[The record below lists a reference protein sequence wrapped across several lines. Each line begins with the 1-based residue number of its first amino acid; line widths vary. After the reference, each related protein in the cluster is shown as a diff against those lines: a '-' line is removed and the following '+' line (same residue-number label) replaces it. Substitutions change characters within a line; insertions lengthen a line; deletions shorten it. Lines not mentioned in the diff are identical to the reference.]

1 MCVCLPT
8 YNERENLEPMLRAL
22 GGVLG
27 ADDRVLVIDDNS
39 PDGTGALADRLAA
52 ELGFVDVLHRP
63 HKEGLGPAYLA
74 GFRRALDAG
83 AELVVEIDCDFSHDP
98 NDVPR
103 LIAAADDA
111 DLVLGS
117 RYVPGGGVENWGLIR
132 RAISYGGSL
141 YARLVLGVS
150 VRDLTGGFKCI
161 RRAVLEDDSARR
173 GALARLRLPD
183 RADLP
188 RAPQR
193 LSGAGGADPLH
204 RPRRRRLEDVAR
216 DRARSD
222 LEGAA
227 AAGGS
232 AAGHAVREVTDATF
246 EAEVLAASG
255 PTIVDF
261 WAPWCKPCKA
271 IEPLL
276 EGIAADRGV
285 ALVRLNIDEH
295 LAVPSRYGVLS
306 TPDGDP
312 VRGRRA
318 EGDGRRRPAARPLRA
333 RVRGVAAGRVADPP
347 YSGAA
352 KCS

>member
-1 MCVCLPT
+1 MRACVCLPT

-22 GGVLG
+22 GSVLG

-161 RRAVLEDDSARR
+161 RRAVLEAIPLDEVRSR
-173 GALARLRLPD
+173 GYAFQIELTYRALRQGFRVQEVPIRFTDRIVGGSKMSRAIVLEAIWKVPLLR
-183 RADLP
+183 
-188 RAPQR
+188 
-193 LSGAGGADPLH
+193 
-204 RPRRRRLEDVAR
+204 
-216 DRARSD
+216 
-222 LEGAA
+222 AA
-227 AAGGS
+227 A
-232 AAGHAVREVTDATF
+232 
-246 EAEVLAASG
+246 L
-255 PTIVDF
+255 
-261 WAPWCKPCKA
+261 
-271 IEPLL
+271 
-276 EGIAADRGV
+276 RGT
-285 ALVRLNIDEH
+285 L
-295 LAVPSRYGVLS
+295 
-306 TPDGDP
+306 
-312 VRGRRA
+312 
-318 EGDGRRRPAARPLRA
+318 
-333 RVRGVAAGRVADPP
+333 
-347 YSGAA
+347 
-352 KCS
+352 